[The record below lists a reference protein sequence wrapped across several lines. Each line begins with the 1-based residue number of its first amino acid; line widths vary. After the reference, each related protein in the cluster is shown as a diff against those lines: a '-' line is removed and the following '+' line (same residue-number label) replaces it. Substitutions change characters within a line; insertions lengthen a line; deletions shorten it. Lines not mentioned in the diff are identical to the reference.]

1 MKMRWLTSM
10 VIIFVSSVIG
20 AGLFA
25 AREDDDDRRQFPK
38 NATFTTL
45 ITTPRPIEGLTGDN
59 QGNLYTGGSGA
70 PRCPIWQINLNNP
83 ALTEVGFVV
92 PATGNCGFS
101 GIAFDESGDLFVA
114 DGAAGTIYTFKPNAN
129 TPPTATVFASGA
141 PGANGLAFDKKGNLW
156 AGDGT
161 TGQGRVWKITG
172 SGANCTAAPP
182 VNCQEVFRIQPMANE
197 VNLVDGV
204 GGVGRDVRALPLGT
218 ITVTPTSRNAALN
231 TVGCPTPPGPCVLG
245 SQPLVTNGLAFN
257 KKGDLFNIDTARGA
271 LWKMEFDRDGN
282 LKSPTG
288 CDTTFTANT
297 LCLSNVLV
305 AHPILEGGD
314 GIALDRQGNIWV
326 AANERNAVAVV
337 THDKKVIEVFRNPVN
352 LPQPTPFGVGLRNA
366 GDQSVGNNHILE
378 FPTSPFLTGKVFCIS
393 QSDGNRR
400 DNSPNAAGEV
410 SPAGPIGKI
419 SCMDQELKIPG
430 LQLPID

>member
-1 MKMRWLTSM
+1 MRWLTSM

-231 TVGCPTPPGPCVLG
+231 TVGGPTPPGPCRSSRTV
-245 SQPLVTNGLAFN
+245 
-257 KKGDLFNIDTARGA
+257 
-271 LWKMEFDRDGN
+271 
-282 LKSPTG
+282 
-288 CDTTFTANT
+288 
-297 LCLSNVLV
+297 
-305 AHPILEGGD
+305 
-314 GIALDRQGNIWV
+314 
-326 AANERNAVAVV
+326 
-337 THDKKVIEVFRNPVN
+337 
-352 LPQPTPFGVGLRNA
+352 
-366 GDQSVGNNHILE
+366 
-378 FPTSPFLTGKVFCIS
+378 
-393 QSDGNRR
+393 
-400 DNSPNAAGEV
+400 
-410 SPAGPIGKI
+410 
-419 SCMDQELKIPG
+419 
-430 LQLPID
+430 